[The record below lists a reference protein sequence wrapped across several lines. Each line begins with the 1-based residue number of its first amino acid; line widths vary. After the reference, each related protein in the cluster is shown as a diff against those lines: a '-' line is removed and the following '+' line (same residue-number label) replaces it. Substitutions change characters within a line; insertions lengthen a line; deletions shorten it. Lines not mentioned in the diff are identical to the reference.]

1 MPVFVSD
8 AKLGAEKR
16 KAVETALKILSG
28 IIKADGCSFMMKH
41 DDTDEIEIVVSG
53 EETAEVAGRKLG
65 IRVKVGERIAGRSAS
80 EKKPFL
86 IVGDISN
93 NKNFTHL
100 KKYEEIS
107 SGLSVPA
114 IKNGK
119 VRGVLNAKKSTSKD
133 ILTQDNL
140 EVARIIADII
150 AEEF

>member
-8 AKLGAEKR
+8 AKLGAEKQ
-16 KAVETALKILSG
+16 KVVETALKILAEL
-28 IIKADGCSFMMKH
+28 IKADGCSFMMKH
-41 DDTDEIEIVVSG
+41 DDTDEIEIVSSG
-53 EETAEVAGRKLG
+53 EESAEVAGKKLG
-65 IRVKVGERIAGRSAS
+65 IRVKVGERIAGRSAA

-86 IVGDISN
+86 IVGDISH

-114 IKNGK
+114 VKNGK
-119 VRGVLNAKKSTSKD
+119 VVGVINAKKSTSKD

-140 EVARIIADII
+140 DTAKIIADII
-150 AEEF
+150 AAEF